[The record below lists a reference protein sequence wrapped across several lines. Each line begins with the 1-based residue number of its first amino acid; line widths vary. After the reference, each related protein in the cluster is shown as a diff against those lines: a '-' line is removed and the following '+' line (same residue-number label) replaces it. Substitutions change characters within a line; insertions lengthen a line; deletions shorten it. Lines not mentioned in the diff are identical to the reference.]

1 MPKATKQKLKS
12 VDTLPDI
19 QKITDTRGVA
29 IDQVGI
35 SDLKYPI
42 QVLDRN
48 GKPFS
53 VVAEIS
59 MSVHLPHHFKGTHM
73 SRFLEVLTSHEGEI
87 TMRTLPVILRDL
99 KVKLDAES
107 AYIDVKFPTDASWFS
122 SSIEDKSRSSRIANS
137 KPSLNLA

>member
-53 VVAEIS
+53 VVADIS

-73 SRFLEVLTSHEGEI
+73 SRFLEVLTNHEGEI

-99 KVKLDAES
+99 KVKLDAET
-107 AYIDVKFPTDASWFS
+107 YLKECF
-122 SSIEDKSRSSRIANS
+122 R
-137 KPSLNLA
+137 